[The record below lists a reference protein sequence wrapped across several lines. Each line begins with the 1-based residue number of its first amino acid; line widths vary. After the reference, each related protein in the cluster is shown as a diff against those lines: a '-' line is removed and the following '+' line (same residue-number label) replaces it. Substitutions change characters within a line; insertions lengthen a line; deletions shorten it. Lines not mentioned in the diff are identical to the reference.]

1 MKLSFDLDMNNCA
14 PITTSSLVNR
24 LQIAMKIPDI
34 QTFTLGTYPE
44 LPHRVD
50 MLRLQQ
56 GVIIAIHQTLP
67 MHHCGIVHQDSDVS
81 YLS

>member
-44 LPHRVD
+44 LPHCVD
-50 MLRLQQ
+50 MLRL
-56 GVIIAIHQTLP
+56 
-67 MHHCGIVHQDSDVS
+67 
-81 YLS
+81 